1 MECLKD
7 PDVSIRQRALELT
20 YQLVNSDNVT
30 ELVREILNYLVVCAS
45 EHKAILCSRVHSG
58 AQHTSC
64 YIFKGDKHI
73 GCHCYRK
80 VSTLPQ

>member
-20 YQLVNSDNVT
+20 YQLVNFDNVT

-58 AQHTSC
+58 AE
-64 YIFKGDKHI
+64 HI
-73 GCHCYRK
+73 MLYFLR
-80 VSTLPQ
+80 

>member
-1 MECLKD
+1 VQRHRTTVLECLKD

-45 EHKAILCSRVHSG
+45 EHKAILCSRV
-58 AQHTSC
+58 ATVIERYQHC
-64 YIFKGDKHI
+64 RND
-73 GCHCYRK
+73 
-80 VSTLPQ
+80 